1 VAYAVTVQT
10 VTPRILAA
18 VHRQVNVGE
27 VAKAFAP
34 ALDQVWAFLRSSPG
48 LRSDG
53 HNVFLYH
60 HVPGPPGASLEVD
73 FGVEVTRQFQ
83 AQGPIA
89 CVETP
94 AGRAAVVVHRG
105 AYSGMAAAHAAL
117 HRWCSDNG
125 ETIGRCSWEIY
136 GDHHDDPNQLETT
149 IFYLLA

>member
-1 VAYAVTVQT
+1 MAYAVTVQT

-18 VHRQVNVGE
+18 VHRQVKVGE

-34 ALDQVWAFLRSSPG
+34 ALDQVWAFLRSHLG

-53 HNVFLYH
+53 HNIFLYH
-60 HVPGPPGASLEVD
+60 HATGQAAACLEVD
-73 FGVEVTRQFQ
+73 FGVEVTRHFQ

-105 AYSGMAAAHAAL
+105 GYSGMAAAHAAL

-125 ETIGRCSWEIY
+125 ELIGRCSWEIY
-136 GDHHDDPNQLETT
+136 GDHNDDPSKLETT

>member
-1 VAYAVTVQT
+1 VAHAVTVQA

-18 VHRQVNVGE
+18 VHRQVKVGE

-34 ALDQVWAFLRSSPG
+34 ALDEVWAFLRRHPG

-60 HVPGPPGASLEVD
+60 HASHQPAAGLEVD
-73 FGVEVTRQFQ
+73 FGVEVTRHFQ
-83 AQGPIA
+83 AQRPLA

-105 AYSGMAAAHAAL
+105 GYGGIAVAHAAL
-117 HRWCSDNG
+117 HRWCSDKG
-125 ETIGRCSWEIY
+125 ETIGHCSWEIY
-136 GDHHDDPNQLETT
+136 GDHDEDPSKLETT

>member
-1 VAYAVTVQT
+1 MAYAVTVQT

-125 ETIGRCSWEIY
+125 ETIGRFSWEIY

>member
-1 VAYAVTVQT
+1 MAYTVTVQT

-18 VHRQVNVGE
+18 VHRQVRVGE
-27 VAKAFAP
+27 VAKAFAQ
-34 ALDQVWAFLRSSPG
+34 ALDQVWTFLRNHPG

-60 HVPGPPGASLEVD
+60 HVSGPPGASLEVD
-73 FGVEVTRQFQ
+73 FGVEVTRHFQ
-83 AQGPIA
+83 AQAPIA

-94 AGRAAVVVHRG
+94 AGRAAVIVHRG
-105 AYSGMAAAHAAL
+105 AYGGMAAAHTAL

-125 ETIGRCSWEIY
+125 ETIGRCSWKIY
-136 GDHHDDPNQLETT
+136 GDHNDDQSKLETS